1 MRARTPSPDQRHDIN
16 PKDEVVRKD
25 PKIALILPEH
35 KMPDTVKEKELEESK
50 LGPGKYSAK
59 FKLVEQRLDIGAV
72 GLKEP
77 VGKIKLDEIDERI
90 ELNPNYDID
99 KPNKLT
105 IKMMPDTEVTPP
117 NPTDK
122 ILNPEKW

>member
-1 MRARTPSPDQRHDIN
+1 
-16 PKDEVVRKD
+16 
-25 PKIALILPEH
+25 
-35 KMPDTVKEKELEESK
+35 MPDTVKEKELEESK

-77 VGKIKLDEIDERI
+77 VGKIKLDEIDERM

-105 IKMMPDTEVTPP
+105 IKMMPDTEVAPP
-117 NPTDK
+117 NPPDK
-122 ILNPEKW
+122 ILNPEKWQFYDANLNAIKPNLEIHTFAENIPLEA